1 MLSSTVG
8 SYGRTQVVV
17 PEDELNEL
25 KTKMKGTLRSYLIHK
40 KELETNLQKLSL
52 HTQQK
57 EQAEAELKLAKE
69 RALASQEKAKI
80 SKANLDTKTSVLI
93 TGLFA
98 ATFGK
103 KIDPSKASEMVSQ
116 YCLDEAF
123 TIEIEKKACHV
134 ISTSPFVQYLK
145 ANSDVK
151 TCDFRRF
158 ATITDVKTLADY
170 LQSSSSSVTSVIIK
184 QSISANDKDI
194 LDKAA
199 SIKKTMK
206 VQYA

>member
-1 MLSSTVG
+1 MFSSTVG
-8 SYGRTQVVV
+8 SYGGTQVIV
-17 PEDELNEL
+17 PAHELNEL
-25 KTKMKGTLRSYLIHK
+25 KTKMKETLHSYVQH
-40 KELETNLQKLSL
+40 NQQLQTHL
-52 HTQQK
+52 QQK
-57 EQAEAELKLAKE
+57 ETHLQQLAQAELELKVAKE
-69 RALASQEKAKI
+69 KSLASQEKAKI
-80 SKANLDTKTSVLI
+80 SKENLDTKTSLLVAA
-93 TGLFA
+93 LFC

-123 TIEIEKKACHV
+123 NIEIEKKACHV

-145 ANSDVK
+145 ANSDAKV
-151 TCDFRRF
+151 CDFRRF
-158 ATITDVKTLADY
+158 SSVTDVKTLADY
-170 LQSSSSSVTSVIIK
+170 LQSSSSSVTSVIMK
-184 QSISANDKDI
+184 QSISANDKDS